1 MHMQWRAQVA
11 TGKTCTVTLTS
22 LHFRQSENS
31 SVQRLTNTVLKV
43 LTVIA
48 KMCVQTSPMK
58 NGTEHSTLYVFSCA
72 SLRFHSM

>member
-1 MHMQWRAQVA
+1 MHVQWRAQVA

-43 LTVIA
+43 STVIA
-48 KMCVQTSPMK
+48 K
-58 NGTEHSTLYVFSCA
+58 YVRLDFTHEKRYQA
-72 SLRFHSM
+72 FNTIIM